1 MFWYNTPEAARAL
14 RETSFGWVDSVDRRS
29 GLRLIGRVD
38 GH

>member
-14 RETSFGWVDSVDRRS
+14 RETTFGRVDGVDRRS
-29 GLRLIGRVD
+29 GLRLVDRVD